1 MRAMGALHSLQS
13 KQKLS
18 AEKRQETYY
27 LNTKEKD
34 HWIED
39 SVDRE
44 TTLARK
50 QLYNSRKI

>member
-1 MRAMGALHSLQS
+1 MGALHSLQS